1 MKLLVLLL
9 VLALRRLDIAWPEWL
24 RDRHRV
30 RHVMS
35 PLMQRGESTGLP
47 EGLAWALCVVA
58 PVVALLLVFMLLQG
72 ILWGVLS
79 LIAGAAVLIWLLG
92 PASEFRLL
100 DEILSCGRMNDQARF
115 VELANQHFDVPGTPD
130 EQGYFDRLIHR
141 VLHRDARY
149 LFATVFYLITLG
161 IPAALFYVLNRWLSQ
176 QQGVGADLARTVDI
190 ALFWMPA
197 RLLILALALAGDF
210 RRVMDAAGDQL
221 MQLDESDTVLGE
233 AMDAA
238 LDMPEEESDDFQ
250 AGLDRV
256 LAAQSLLQ
264 RALALW
270 LIMAAVW
277 IVLVG

>member
-1 MKLLVLLL
+1 
-9 VLALRRLDIAWPEWL
+9 
-24 RDRHRV
+24 
-30 RHVMS
+30 
-35 PLMQRGESTGLP
+35 
-47 EGLAWALCVVA
+47 
-58 PVVALLLVFMLLQG
+58 
-72 ILWGVLS
+72 
-79 LIAGAAVLIWLLG
+79 
-92 PASEFRLL
+92 
-100 DEILSCGRMNDQARF
+100 
-115 VELANQHFDVPGTPD
+115 
-130 EQGYFDRLIHR
+130 
-141 VLHRDARY
+141 
-149 LFATVFYLITLG
+149 
-161 IPAALFYVLNRWLSQ
+161 
-176 QQGVGADLARTVDI
+176 
-190 ALFWMPA
+190 MPA